1 MNFQWHTRMQWLALQ
16 AFLISALSKHKLKV
30 MSLSRSVF
38 LFVFMTVCC
47 TALAYTVIL
56 KNGKQVQG
64 TFVEDKGSTIEI
76 KDRDGVLLTFR
87 KSTLNLDKMLEVNG
101 GESSAPAPGPTP
113 TQTAPQDTEKPRKAT
128 KVYTNEDLKD
138 LPELAVAGSDE
149 PVTYPEE
156 TVAEDQPTQDKP
168 AASFDAEA
176 YWKSQTREIGTR
188 LRQVEGDY
196 EYLKQQCD
204 NAREALKY
212 YVLNGYMG
220 VNLAVAQDATYFCD
234 QANQAKAELE
244 RQQKDLEDFQ
254 DHARKEGALPG
265 WIDPDRIDQ

>member
-1 MNFQWHTRMQWLALQ
+1 
-16 AFLISALSKHKLKV
+16 
-30 MSLSRSVF
+30 MSFARSLL

-76 KDRDGVLLTFR
+76 KDHDGVLLTFR
-87 KSTLNLDKMLEVNG
+87 KSTLNLDKMLEVNA
-101 GESSAPAPGPTP
+101 GESGSAASAPVLPPA
-113 TQTAPQDTEKPRKAT
+113 QTAPQDTGKPRSAT

-138 LPELAVAGSDE
+138 LPELAVAGSEE

-156 TVAEDQPTQDKP
+156 TAAEDQPIQDNP
-168 AASFDAEA
+168 ATSFDPEA
-176 YWKSQTREIGTR
+176 YWKSQTREIGNR

-196 EYLKQQCD
+196 EYLKQECE
-204 NAREALKY
+204 NARETLKW
-212 YVLNGYMG
+212 YVLNGYLG

-234 QANQAKAELE
+234 QANQAKAEWE
-244 RQQKDLEDFQ
+244 RQQRELEDFQ
-254 DHARKEGALPG
+254 DLARKEGALPG